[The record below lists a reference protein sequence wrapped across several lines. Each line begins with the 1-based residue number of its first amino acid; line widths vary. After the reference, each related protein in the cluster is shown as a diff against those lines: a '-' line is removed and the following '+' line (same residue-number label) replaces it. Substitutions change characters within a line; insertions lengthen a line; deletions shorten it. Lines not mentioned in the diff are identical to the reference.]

1 MYLSIQ
7 DTCSLE
13 GKLCVKARKHIK
25 KQRHH
30 FGDKDQYSQSY
41 GFSSSH
47 VQMSEL
53 DHKGGWVLKNWWL
66 FFFFFSFIFIS
77 WRLITLHIV
86 VGLVIHWHE
95 SAMDLHV
102 FPIPIPPSHLPVY
115 LIPLG
120 LPSAPGPRKPN
131 LKETHA
137 PQCS

>member
-1 MYLSIQ
+1 MMMEPKKRYLSVQ

-13 GKLCVKARKHIK
+13 GKLCEKSRKHIK

-53 DHKGGWVLKNWWL
+53 AEELMVVL
-66 FFFFFSFIFIS
+66 FCFVFSFIFIS

-86 VGLVIHWHE
+86 VGLVIH
-95 SAMDLHV
+95 
-102 FPIPIPPSHLPVY
+102 
-115 LIPLG
+115 
-120 LPSAPGPRKPN
+120 
-131 LKETHA
+131 
-137 PQCS
+137 